1 MIRYEID
8 YYDDVSKIKETLK
21 RIADA
26 LEAGNVTKAK
36 EISGENTGLLSAKAI
51 LDSVKVITDD
61 YASKHPVDKLQ
72 GAKIIPLTI
81 TNEISESD
89 LQLKDDEYF
98 DTIFAERELKD
109 ELSQLAIDH
118 YGQEI
123 MPADDTFENSSSTAN
138 DTAAETSDNT
148 PIEKSDTPTFT
159 DDDIP
164 F

>member
-1 MIRYEID
+1 MYTKQKRN
-8 YYDDVSKIKETLK
+8 TLK
-21 RIADA
+21 IENMRKGDWGKLKAFFDVKTEEGFVIKSFK
-26 LEAGNVTKAK
+26 LVEGINGFFVGNPSHK
-36 EISGENTGLLSAKAI
+36 G
-51 LDSVKVITDD
+51 
-61 YASKHPVDKLQ
+61 
-72 GAKIIPLTI
+72 
-81 TNEISESD
+81 
-89 LQLKDDEYF
+89 KDDEYF